1 MNSSHELAPP
11 LTNLL
16 YAIAEED
23 ADDWATSAEGNLWV
37 GLLRDGAEIVRRL
50 KVQIEAGAAAVRDE
64 IDAEDRAA
72 LGAASGVIVRRDHRR
87 NTVFARAF
95 TDEEELLA
103 EWEATKAELEQS
115 GGAVEAAEMGDSTEG
130 PSSGP
135 KPPRDD
141 E

>member
-1 MNSSHELAPP
+1 MDTSHELAPP
-11 LTNLL
+11 LPNLL
-16 YAIAEED
+16 YAIGEED
-23 ADDWATSAEGNLWV
+23 ADDWATDSGGDLWV

-50 KVQIEAGAAAVRDE
+50 TERIEEGATVVRDE

-87 NTVFARAF
+87 KTVSARAF
-95 TDEEELLA
+95 ADEEELLE
-103 EWEATKAELEQS
+103 EWEATKAELGPS

-141 E
+141 D